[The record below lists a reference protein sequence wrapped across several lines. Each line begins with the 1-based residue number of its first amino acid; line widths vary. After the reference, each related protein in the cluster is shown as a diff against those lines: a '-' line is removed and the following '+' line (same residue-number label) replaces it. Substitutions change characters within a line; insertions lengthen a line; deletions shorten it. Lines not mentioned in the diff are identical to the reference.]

1 MKKYTFIS
9 GAAGGLGS
17 AFAKELALKGFNLFV
32 TDISQE
38 KLDSLKA
45 ELLQINANIE
55 IITFACNLVIESQR
69 QALINFVAENN
80 VTFERLV
87 NVAGVDIQKPFA
99 DYTAEKIKLH
109 VGVNVNANVELTH
122 AFLPRL
128 SENAEILTVSSM
140 SSVTPMPYFALYSA
154 TKALLSSLFMSL
166 HYELKKKGIKVT
178 VVMPGGIYT
187 RPDIIQDIKTQG
199 LSGKLSS
206 QTPEQVVKGALKA
219 VKKNK
224 LKYIPGAFNKF
235 IYFVEKI
242 TPLKVQ
248 LKFIAKRWGN
258 RVRDAF

>member
-1 MKKYTFIS
+1 MIYYSFIS

-17 AFAKELALKGFNLFV
+17 AFSRELAVKGSNLFI
-32 TDISQE
+32 TDISAD
-38 KLDSLKA
+38 KLENLKS
-45 ELLQINANIE
+45 ELLKINPDIVVE
-55 IITFACNLVIESQR
+55 TFACNLVSEEDR
-69 QALINFVAENN
+69 KALINYVKDNGI
-80 VTFERLV
+80 TFERIV
-87 NVAGVDIQKPFA
+87 NVAGVDIQKPFS
-99 DYTAEKIKLH
+99 DYTPEKIKLH

-122 AFLPRL
+122 AFLTSL
-128 SENAEILTVSSM
+128 KENAEIITVSSM

-154 TKALLSSLFMSL
+154 TKSLLTSLFMSL

-178 VVMPGGIYT
+178 VVLPGGIYT
-187 RPDIIQDIKTQG
+187 RPDIIEDIKTQG

-235 IYFVEKI
+235 LYFVEKV
-242 TPLKVQ
+242 TPLKIQ